1 MAAKSCSM
9 SALLQV
15 NPAVQPINVTDP
27 QYHFTST
34 VAHLTDIEEIS
45 LYIEQTKYIYIHIR
59 RYTNNYLQRPNLGR
73 NPE

>member
-27 QYHFTST
+27 YHFTST

-45 LYIEQTKYIYIHIR
+45 LFIEQTM
-59 RYTNNYLQRPNLGR
+59 
-73 NPE
+73 

>member
-45 LYIEQTKYIYIHIR
+45 LYIEQTK
-59 RYTNNYLQRPNLGR
+59 
-73 NPE
+73 